1 MFLDEKLILSNSA
14 CSYSLYCFFAVLSVS
29 TEKRF
34 SAGMEQMCFN
44 DRDRT
49 SDCSYFRILSK
60 TLVGMQVYSACT
72 DVFFAWCGFVG
83 LSHIT

>member
-1 MFLDEKLILSNSA
+1 MFLFTLL
-14 CSYSLYCFFAVLSVS
+14 FFAVLLVS

-60 TLVGMQVYSACT
+60 TLVGMQVYSACA
-72 DVFFAWCGFVG
+72 DMCSLLGVALWD
-83 LSHIT
+83 